1 MKRLL
6 VCLVIAVC
14 AGLPDLAHALT
25 CPNRPAGSATLATVR
40 FNTTDGEGQ
49 MWDLY
54 PGAGTI
60 TTIPGSEGSVSASIL
75 SPGASQGGQQ
85 VIWPKPGNQQPL
97 NNIYVCFRWKMNADF
112 VGIREGNKLFFQAAQ
127 DWTYGKPGI
136 NGVFYINK
144 NSSAY
149 PYPFFHLIFSHNTG
163 GTDPAIYMDNSHA
176 CTADLGLGCEPNVTS
191 TTIVPDQWITVES
204 YIVASTCNTCRN
216 ATVKWWINGVLN
228 GNYTN
233 LNYGHGI
240 VNQFQINH
248 TWDGAT
254 GKQCGPPTNPS
265 NPNGRDCRYPQI
277 HYFDELIIASV
288 GGLTPPPSPPPL
300 IDNPPGAPGLV
311 SGFTA
316 TVGGVQ

>member
-60 TTIPGSEGSVSASIL
+60 TTIPGSEGNVTSSIL
-75 SPGASQGGQQ
+75 APGASVGGQQ

-97 NNIYVCFRWKMNADF
+97 TNIYVCFRWQMNAQF
-112 VGIREGNKLFFQAAQ
+112 VGQQTANKLFFLAAQ
-127 DWTYGKPGI
+127 DWTYGKQGG
-136 NGVFYINK
+136 NGFFGLGQIGGYPPSSFYMYFGH
-144 NSSAY
+144 NSGN
-149 PYPFFHLIFSHNTG
+149 L
-163 GTDPAIYMDNSHA
+163 DNSHA
-176 CTADLGLGCEPNVTS
+176 AGCIADLGLVCNPNLTATS
-191 TTIVPDQWITVES
+191 LFAGQWYTVEV
-204 YIVASTCNTCRN
+204 YIISSTSRTSRN
-216 ATVKWWINGVLN
+216 GTVKWWINNIPQGS
-228 GNYTN
+228 YTS
-233 LNYGHGI
+233 LNYIDGI

-248 TWDGAT
+248 TWDGGLAV
-254 GKQCGPPTNPS
+254 QCGPPTNPS
-265 NPNGRDCRYPQI
+265 NTLGRDCRNPQI
-277 HYFDELIIASV
+277 HYFDELLIASV
-288 GGLTPPPSPPPL
+288 GGISAGSGGGSAPPPL
-300 IDNPPGAPGLV
+300 DTPTGPPGVV